1 MTPFDCR
8 IIRRVLLRR
17 TETEIT
23 IVYVSSYNP
32 LLVAAS
38 LFVAILASYTALD
51 MAGRITTAQ
60 GRAARWWL
68 AGGASAMGVGIWSMH
83 FIGMLAFSLP
93 IPLGYDPAITLLSL
107 LIAIAS
113 SVFALWL
120 VCQENLP
127 WSRLTLG
134 AILMGL
140 GIASMHYTGMAA
152 MRMVPLIHYIPS
164 LFILSIVIA
173 IVASGAALWIAF
185 HLRHPGS
192 RVRRYRA
199 AAGVVM
205 GIAIVGMHYTGMAAA
220 QFSLGSICVA
230 ASGGVNTGWLALL
243 VIIVTMAI
251 LAIALI
257 ISVLDLRLESRTS
270 KLAVSLAEANEEL
283 TYLALHDNLTK
294 LPNRALLE
302 ERLKHAIGYAARE
315 KRPFALMFLDLD
327 GFKAVNDAYGHSVG
341 DLLLVEVAK
350 RIESRIRMQD
360 TISRV
365 GGDEFVFVGDVGEP
379 EAAAALAEKLLVIIR
394 EPFQIG
400 GHDLRMSVS
409 IGIAMYPGNGANQ
422 HELLTNAD
430 AAMYHAKSLGR
441 DSYRFFE
448 ASMNA
453 HVQAHLELTQD
464 LRRAVDR
471 HELILYYQPKFEA
484 PNGPAIGVEALVRW
498 EHPARGLIQPDDFIP
513 LAEKTGLIIPIG
525 EWVLDEACRQMREWH
540 DSGRQN
546 WTMAVNLSPVQF
558 GHAELIQM
566 VQATLERHK
575 LVPHCL
581 TLEITE
587 STAMRDADASVVILQ
602 RLHEMGVRI
611 AIDDF
616 GTGYSSLLYLKRLPA
631 SELKIDRGFVSNLE
645 HDSEDRAIVSAIVAL
660 GQTLD
665 LKIVAEGVETVA
677 QQEFLTEMGCD
688 SLQGFLF
695 GKPMPPAQFLAALAH
710 HEAAHRDAGLEG
722 LTPSSATE

>member
-1 MTPFDCR
+1 M
-8 IIRRVLLRR
+8 
-17 TETEIT
+17 
-23 IVYVSSYNP
+23 YVSSYNP

-93 IPLGYDPAITLLSL
+93 IPLGYDPVITLLSL

-127 WSRLTLG
+127 WSRLSLG

-152 MRMVPLIHYIPS
+152 MRMLPLIHYIPW
-164 LFILSIVIA
+164 LFILSIIIA
-173 IVASGAALWIAF
+173 ILASGAALWIAF
-185 HLRHPGS
+185 HLRRPRT

-205 GIAIVGMHYTGMAAA
+205 GLAIVGMHYTGMAAA
-220 QFSLGSICVA
+220 QFSLGSICGA
-230 ASGGVNTGWLALL
+230 ALRGVNTGWLALL

-257 ISVLDLRLESRTS
+257 ISVLDMRLESRTS

-302 ERLKHAIGYAARE
+302 ERLQHAISRSDRE
-315 KRPFALMFLDLD
+315 KRRFALMFLDLD
-327 GFKAVNDAYGHSVG
+327 GFKAVNDAYGHGVG
-341 DLLLVEVAK
+341 DLLLVEAAT
-350 RIESRIRMQD
+350 RITLKIRMQD
-360 TISRV
+360 TIARV
-365 GGDEFVFVGDVGEP
+365 GGDEFVFLGDVGEP
-379 EAAAALAEKLLVIIR
+379 TDAAALAEKILILVR
-394 EPFQIG
+394 EPFQLG
-400 GHDLRMSVS
+400 GHELRMSAS
-409 IGIAMYPGNGANQ
+409 IGIAMYPGNGTNQ

-441 DSYRFFE
+441 DSFCFFE
-448 ASMNA
+448 PVMNS
-453 HVQAHLELTQD
+453 HVHAHLELTQD
-464 LRRAVDR
+464 LRRALDR
-471 HELILYYQPKFEA
+471 RELILYYQPKLEA
-484 PNGPAIGVEALVRW
+484 PNGPAIGAEALLRW
-498 EHPARGLIQPDDFIP
+498 QHPKRGLMQPDDFIP

-540 DSGRQN
+540 DAGRQT

-558 GHAELIQM
+558 GHPGLIQM
-566 VQATLERHK
+566 VQTTLERHM
-575 LVPHCL
+575 LTPHCL

-587 STAMRDADASVVILQ
+587 STAMRDADASVIILQ
-602 RLHEMGVRI
+602 QLHEMGVRI

-631 SELKIDRGFVSNLE
+631 SELKIDRGFVGNLA

-660 GQTLD
+660 GRTLD
-665 LKIVAEGVETVA
+665 LRIVAEGVETVA
-677 QQEFLTEMGCD
+677 QQEFLTDLGCD

-695 GKPMPPAQFLAALAH
+695 GQPLPPIQFLAALAH
-710 HEAAHRDAGLEG
+710 HEALHRPAGLEG

>member
-1 MTPFDCR
+1 
-8 IIRRVLLRR
+8 
-17 TETEIT
+17 
-23 IVYVSSYNP
+23 VYVSSYNP

-51 MAGRITTAQ
+51 MAGRITTAH
-60 GRAARWWL
+60 GPAARWWL

-83 FIGMLAFSLP
+83 FIGMLAFRLP
-93 IPLGYDPAITLLSL
+93 IPLGYDPGITLLSL

-127 WSRLTLG
+127 WTRLSLG

-152 MRMVPLIHYIPS
+152 MRMAPLIHYIPS
-164 LFILSIVIA
+164 LFILSLLIA

-185 HLRHPGS
+185 HLRRARL
-192 RVRRYRA
+192 RVHRYRA

-220 QFSLGSICVA
+220 QFSLGSLCGA
-230 ASGGVNTGWLALL
+230 ARGGVSTGWLALL

-257 ISVLDLRLESRTS
+257 ISVLDMRLESRTS

-302 ERLKHAIGYAARE
+302 GRLRQAIGVADRE
-315 KRPFALMFLDLD
+315 KRRFALMFLDLD

-341 DLLLVEVAK
+341 DLLLVEAAK
-350 RIESRIRMQD
+350 RIEMKIRMQD

-365 GGDEFVFVGDVGEP
+365 GGDEFVFLGDIAEP
-379 EAAAALAEKLLVIIR
+379 EDAAALAEKLLVLIR
-394 EPFQIG
+394 EPFQID
-400 GHDLRMSVS
+400 GHELRMSVS
-409 IGIAMYPGNGANQ
+409 IGIAVYPGNGANQ
-422 HELLTNAD
+422 RELLTNAD
-430 AAMYHAKSLGR
+430 AAMYSAKSLGR
-441 DSYRFFE
+441 DSFRFFE
-448 ASMNA
+448 ASMNS

-471 HELILYYQPKFEA
+471 DELILYYQPKFEA

-498 EHPARGLIQPDDFIP
+498 KHPTRGLMQPDSFIP
-513 LAEKTGLIIPIG
+513 LAEKTGLIVPIG

-540 DSGRQN
+540 DAGRHT

-558 GHAELIQM
+558 GHPDLTQM
-566 VQATLERHK
+566 VQDTLERHK
-575 LVPHCL
+575 LAPHCL

-602 RLHEMGVRI
+602 RLYEMGVRI

-631 SELKIDRGFVSNLE
+631 TELKIDRGFVRNLE

-677 QQEFLTEMGCD
+677 QQEFLTDMGCD

-695 GKPMPPAQFLAALAH
+695 GKPLPPAQFLAALAD
-710 HEAAHRDAGLEG
+710 HEALHRTGVVDG
-722 LTPSSATE
+722 LTPATE

>member
-1 MTPFDCR
+1 MYAA
-8 IIRRVLLRR
+8 V
-17 TETEIT
+17 
-23 IVYVSSYNP
+23 YNP

-51 MAGRITTAQ
+51 MAGRISTAH
-60 GRAARWWL
+60 GRAAHWWL
-68 AGGASAMGVGIWSMH
+68 AGGATAMGVGIWSMH

-93 IPLGYDPAITLLSL
+93 IPLGYDPLITLLSL

-120 VCQENLP
+120 VCQERLP
-127 WSRLTLG
+127 WSRLSLG

-164 LFILSIVIA
+164 LFVLSILIA

-185 HLRHPGS
+185 HLRRAGA
-192 RVRRYRA
+192 RVHRYRA

-205 GIAIVGMHYTGMAAA
+205 GFAIVGMHYTGMAAA
-220 QFSLGSICVA
+220 QFSMGSICGA
-230 ASGGVNTGWLALL
+230 ARHGVNTGWLALL

-251 LAIALI
+251 LAITLT
-257 ISVLDLRLESRTS
+257 ISVLDMRLESRTS

-302 ERLKHAIGYAARE
+302 DRLQQAIVAADR
-315 KRPFALMFLDLD
+315 KKSRFALMFLDLD
-327 GFKAVNDAYGHSVG
+327 GFKAVNDAYGHAVG
-341 DLLLVEVAK
+341 DLLLVDVAK
-350 RIESRIRMQD
+350 RVGPKIRTLD

-365 GGDEFVFVGDVGEP
+365 GGDEFVFLGDVGDP
-379 EAAAALAEKLLVIIR
+379 TAAATLAEKLLVLIR
-394 EPFQIG
+394 EPFEIE
-400 GHDLRMSVS
+400 GHELRMSVS
-409 IGIAMYPGNGANQ
+409 IGIAMYPGDGTTQ

-441 DSYRFFE
+441 DSYCFFE
-448 ASMNA
+448 SSMNS
-453 HVQAHLELTQD
+453 HVQAHLEMVQD
-464 LRRAVDR
+464 LRRAIDR
-471 HELILYYQPKFEA
+471 RELVLFYQPKFEA
-484 PNGPAIGVEALVRW
+484 PSGPAIGAEALVRW
-498 EHPARGLIQPDDFIP
+498 EHPTRGLILPDDFIP
-513 LAEKTGLIIPIG
+513 LAEKTGLIVQIG

-540 DSGRQN
+540 DAGRQH

-558 GHAELIQM
+558 GHPALIQM
-566 VQATLERHK
+566 VRSALERHS
-575 LVPHCL
+575 LIPHCL

-587 STAMRDADASVVILQ
+587 STAMRDADASEVILHQ
-602 RLHEMGVRI
+602 LHEMGVRI

-631 SELKIDRGFVSNLE
+631 SELKIDRGFVCNLA
-645 HDSEDRAIVSAIVAL
+645 HDSEDQAIVSAIVAL
-660 GQTLD
+660 GHTLD
-665 LKIVAEGVETVA
+665 LKIVAEGVETAA
-677 QQEFLTEMGCD
+677 QQEFLTDMGCD

-695 GKPMPPAQFLAALAH
+695 GKPMPPAEFLAALALLQ
-710 HEAAHRDAGLEG
+710 DGLEP
-722 LTPSSATE
+722 LPLNPSIQRAPA

>member
-1 MTPFDCR
+1 
-8 IIRRVLLRR
+8 
-17 TETEIT
+17 
-23 IVYVSSYNP
+23 VYVASYNP

-60 GRAARWWL
+60 GRAAQLWL
-68 AGGASAMGVGIWSMH
+68 AGGAAAMGVGIWSMH

-93 IPLGYDPAITLLSL
+93 IKLGYDPVITFLSL

-120 VCQENLP
+120 VCQERLP
-127 WSRLTLG
+127 WSRLSLG

-173 IVASGAALWIAF
+173 IVAAGAALWIAF
-185 HLRHPGS
+185 HLRHPGT
-192 RVRRYRA
+192 RVYRYRA
-199 AAGVVM
+199 GAGVVM
-205 GIAIVGMHYTGMAAA
+205 GLAIVGMHYTGMAAA
-220 QFSLGSICVA
+220 QFSLGTICGA

-251 LAIALI
+251 LAITLI
-257 ISVLDLRLESRTS
+257 ISVLDMRLESRTS
-270 KLAVSLAEANEEL
+270 KLAVSLAEANQEL

-302 ERLKHAIGYAARE
+302 DRLEHAIHNADRE
-315 KRPFALMFLDLD
+315 KSSFTLMFLDLD
-327 GFKAVNDAYGHSVG
+327 AFKAVNDAYGHSVG
-341 DLLLVEVAK
+341 DLLLKEVAK
-350 RIESRIRMQD
+350 RIEPKVRSQD

-365 GGDEFVFVGDVGEP
+365 GGDEFVFLGEVGEP
-379 EAAAALAEKLLVIIR
+379 ADAAALAEKLLDIIR
-394 EPFQIG
+394 EPFHIA
-400 GHDLRMSVS
+400 GHELRMSVS
-409 IGIAMYPGNGANQ
+409 IGIAMYPGNGTTQ

-430 AAMYHAKSLGR
+430 AAMYHAKSVGR
-441 DSYRFFE
+441 DSYCFFE
-448 ASMNA
+448 TSMNS
-453 HVQAHLELTQD
+453 HVQAHLEMVQD
-464 LRRAVDR
+464 LRRALDR
-471 HELILYYQPKFEA
+471 RELVLFYQPKFEA
-484 PNGPAIGVEALVRW
+484 PKGPAIGAEALVRW
-498 EHPARGLIQPDDFIP
+498 QHPMVGLIQPDDFIP
-513 LAEKTGLIIPIG
+513 LAEKTGLIIPLG
-525 EWVLDEACRQMREWH
+525 DWVLDEACRQMREWH
-540 DSGRQN
+540 DTGREN
-546 WTMAVNLSPVQF
+546 WTIAVNLSPVQF
-558 GHAELIQM
+558 GHPALIQT
-566 VQATLERHK
+566 VKDTLERHK
-575 LVPHCL
+575 LNPHCL

-587 STAMRDADASVVILQ
+587 STAMRDADATVVILQ
-602 RLHEMGVRI
+602 QLHQMGVRI

-631 SELKIDRGFVSNLE
+631 TELKIDRGFVRNLA

-677 QQEFLTEMGCD
+677 QQEFLSDMGCD

-695 GKPMPPAQFLAALAH
+695 GEPMPAKEFLAALVRN
-710 HEAAHRDAGLEG
+710 ESRGGGLEG

>member
-1 MTPFDCR
+1 M
-8 IIRRVLLRR
+8 
-17 TETEIT
+17 
-23 IVYVSSYNP
+23 YVSSYNP

-51 MAGRITTAQ
+51 MAGRITTAK
-60 GRAARWWL
+60 GLAARWWL

-127 WSRLTLG
+127 WTRLSLG

-152 MRMVPLIHYIPS
+152 MRMVPLIHYVPS

-173 IVASGAALWIAF
+173 ILASGTALWIAF
-185 HLRHPGS
+185 HLRHQGLK
-192 RVRRYRA
+192 VYRNRA
-199 AAGVVM
+199 IAGVVM
-205 GIAIVGMHYTGMAAA
+205 GFAIVGMHYTGMAAA
-220 QFSLGSICVA
+220 QFSVGSICGA
-230 ASGGVNTGWLALL
+230 ASGGVDTGWLALL

-257 ISVLDLRLESRTS
+257 ISVLDMRLESRTS

-294 LPNRALLE
+294 VPNRALLE
-302 ERLKHAIGYAARE
+302 ERLKHAIGRADRE
-315 KRPFALMFLDLD
+315 KKRFALMFLDLD
-327 GFKAVNDAYGHSVG
+327 GFKAVNDAYGHGVG
-341 DLLLVEVAK
+341 DLLLVETAK
-350 RIESRIRMQD
+350 RIGLKIRMQD
-360 TISRV
+360 TIARV
-365 GGDEFVFVGDVGEP
+365 GGDEFVLLGEVDEP
-379 EAAAALAEKLLVIIR
+379 TDAATMAEKLLAIVR
-394 EPFQIG
+394 EPFELD
-400 GHDLRMSVS
+400 GHELRMSVS

-430 AAMYHAKSLGR
+430 AAMYYAKSLGR
-441 DSYRFFE
+441 DSFCFFDP
-448 ASMNA
+448 SMNS
-453 HVQAHLELTQD
+453 HVHAHLELIQD

-471 HELILYYQPKFEA
+471 GELILYYQPKFEA
-484 PNGPAIGVEALVRW
+484 PNGPSIGAEALLRW
-498 EHPARGLIQPDDFIP
+498 QHPTLGLIQPDDFIP
-513 LAEKTGLIIPIG
+513 LAEKTGLIVPIG

-540 DSGRQN
+540 DAGRQN
-546 WTMAVNLSPVQF
+546 WTVAVNLSPVQF
-558 GHAELIQM
+558 GHPDLSEL
-566 VQATLERHK
+566 VRATLERHQ
-575 LVPHCL
+575 LMPHCL

-587 STAMRDADASVVILQ
+587 STAMRDADASVIILQ
-602 RLHEMGVRI
+602 KLHEMGVRI

-631 SELKIDRGFVSNLE
+631 TELKIDRGFVRNLA

-660 GQTLD
+660 GQTLE
-665 LKIVAEGVETVA
+665 LKIVAEGVETIA

-695 GKPMPPAQFLAALAH
+695 GQPMPPAQFVVALAH
-710 HEAAHRDAGLEG
+710 HEELHRPKGMEG
-722 LTPSSATE
+722 LRPATE

>member
-1 MTPFDCR
+1 M
-8 IIRRVLLRR
+8 
-17 TETEIT
+17 
-23 IVYVSSYNP
+23 YVSTYNP

-60 GRAARWWL
+60 GRAARLWL

-93 IPLGYDPAITLLSL
+93 IPLGYDPAITMLSL

-127 WSRLTLG
+127 WSRLSGG

-152 MRMVPLIHYIPS
+152 MRMQPFIHYIPS
-164 LFILSIVIA
+164 LFILSI
-173 IVASGAALWIAF
+173 IVAILASGVALWIAF
-185 HLRHPGS
+185 HLRHPRS
-192 RVRRYRA
+192 RVHRYRA

-205 GIAIVGMHYTGMAAA
+205 GFAIVGMHYTGMAAA
-220 QFSLGSICVA
+220 EFSLGSICGA
-230 ASGGVNTGWLALL
+230 AKGGVNTGWLALL

-251 LAIALI
+251 LAITLI
-257 ISVLDLRLESRTS
+257 ISVLDMRLQSRTS
-270 KLAVSLAEANEEL
+270 KLAVSLAEANQEL
-283 TYLALHDNLTK
+283 TYLALHDSLTK

-302 ERLKHAIGYAARE
+302 ERLRQAIGRADRE
-315 KRPFALMFLDLD
+315 TRCFALMSLDLD

-341 DLLLVEVAK
+341 DLLLVEVAR
-350 RIESRIRMQD
+350 RIEARIRIQD

-365 GGDEFVFVGDVGEP
+365 GGDEFVFVGDVGGP
-379 EAAAALAEKLLVIIR
+379 EDAAALAEKLMVIIR
-394 EPFQIG
+394 DPFQVAS
-400 GHDLRMSVS
+400 HELRMSVS
-409 IGIAMYPGNGANQ
+409 IGIAMYPGNGGNQ
-422 HELLTNAD
+422 HELLTNAN

-441 DSYRFFE
+441 DSFRFFE
-448 ASMNA
+448 ASMNS

-471 HELILYYQPKFEA
+471 RELVLHYQPKFEA
-484 PNGPAIGVEALVRW
+484 PSGAPIGAEALVRW
-498 EHPARGLIQPDDFIP
+498 EHPTLGLIQPNDFIP
-513 LAEKTGLIIPIG
+513 LAEKTGLIVSIG

-540 DSGRQN
+540 DAGRQN

-558 GHAELIQM
+558 GHPDLIQM
-566 VQATLERHK
+566 VRATLERHM
-575 LVPHCL
+575 LIPHCL

-587 STAMRDADASVVILQ
+587 STAMKDADASVVILQ
-602 RLHEMGVRI
+602 HLHEMGVRI

-631 SELKIDRGFVSNLE
+631 TELKIDRGFVRNLA

-665 LKIVAEGVETVA
+665 LRIVAEGVETAA
-677 QQEFLTEMGCD
+677 QQELLTDMGCH

-695 GKPMPPAQFLAALAH
+695 GHPMPPAQFLAALAH
-710 HEAAHRDAGLEG
+710 HEAQHRLTGLQG
-722 LTPSSATE
+722 LRPSSATE

>member
-1 MTPFDCR
+1 
-8 IIRRVLLRR
+8 
-17 TETEIT
+17 
-23 IVYVSSYNP
+23 VYVSSYNA

-60 GRAARWWL
+60 GSAARWWL

-127 WSRLTLG
+127 WSRLGIG
-134 AILMGL
+134 AVLMGF

-192 RVRRYRA
+192 RVHRYRA

-220 QFSLGSICVA
+220 QFSLGSICGA
-230 ASGGVNTGWLALL
+230 ASGGVSTGWLALL

-257 ISVLDLRLESRTS
+257 ISVLDMRLESRTS

-283 TYLALHDNLTK
+283 TYLALHDSLTK

-302 ERLKHAIGYAARE
+302 ERLRQAIGIADRE
-315 KRPFALMFLDLD
+315 KRQFALMFLDLD
-327 GFKAVNDAYGHSVG
+327 GFKAVNDAYGHSAG
-341 DLLLVEVAK
+341 DQLLIEVAN
-350 RIESRIRMQD
+350 RIAPKVRVQD
-360 TISRV
+360 MISRV
-365 GGDEFVFVGDVGEP
+365 GGDEFVFLGDVGEP
-379 EAAAALAEKLLVIIR
+379 TDAAALAEKLLILIR
-394 EPFQIG
+394 EPFEIDG
-400 GHDLRMSVS
+400 RELSMSVS

-441 DSYRFFE
+441 DSFCFFD
-448 ASMNA
+448 ASMNS
-453 HVQAHLELTQD
+453 HVHAQLDLTQD
-464 LRRAVDR
+464 LRRAIDR

-498 EHPARGLIQPDDFIP
+498 QHPSRGLIQPDDFIP
-513 LAEKTGLIIPIG
+513 LAEKTGLIVPIG

-540 DSGRQN
+540 DAGRHH

-558 GHAELIQM
+558 GHPALIQM
-566 VQATLERHK
+566 VQATLERHR
-575 LVPHCL
+575 LIPRCL

-587 STAMRDADASVVILQ
+587 STAMRDADASVIILQ
-602 RLHEMGVRI
+602 QLHEMGVRI

-631 SELKIDRGFVSNLE
+631 NELKIDRGFVHNLA
-645 HDSEDRAIVSAIVAL
+645 HGSEDQAIVSAIVAL

-677 QQEFLTEMGCD
+677 QQEFLTDLGCD

-695 GKPMPPAQFLAALAH
+695 GKPMPPAQFLAGLAQ
-710 HEAAHRDAGLEG
+710 HESLHGLTGLEG
-722 LTPSSATE
+722 LTPATE

>member
-1 MTPFDCR
+1 VEYHPPVPPR
-8 IIRRVLLRR
+8 SGNVELS
-17 TETEIT
+17 
-23 IVYVSSYNP
+23 IVYVSSYNS

-60 GRAARWWL
+60 GSAARWWL

-83 FIGMLAFSLP
+83 FIGMLAFRLP
-93 IPLGYDPAITLLSL
+93 IPLGYDPAVTLLSL

-127 WSRLTLG
+127 WSRLIVG
-134 AILMGL
+134 AVLMGM

-164 LFILSIVIA
+164 LFILSIIIA

-192 RVRRYRA
+192 RVHRYRA

-220 QFSLGSICVA
+220 QFSLGSICGA
-230 ASGGVNTGWLALL
+230 ASGGVSTGWLALL

-257 ISVLDLRLESRTS
+257 ISVLDMRLESRTS

-283 TYLALHDNLTK
+283 TYLALHDSLTK

-302 ERLKHAIGYAARE
+302 ERLRQAIGIADRE
-315 KRPFALMFLDLD
+315 KRQFALMFLDLD
-327 GFKAVNDAYGHSVG
+327 GFKAVNDAYGHSAG
-341 DLLLVEVAK
+341 DQLLIEVAK
-350 RIESRIRMQD
+350 RVAPRIRVQD
-360 TISRV
+360 MISRV
-365 GGDEFVFVGDVGEP
+365 GGDEFVFLGDVGDP
-379 EAAAALAEKLLVIIR
+379 TDAAALAEKLLIIVR
-394 EPFQIG
+394 EPFQID
-400 GHDLRMSVS
+400 GHELSMSVS

-441 DSYRFFE
+441 DSFCFFD
-448 ASMNA
+448 ASMNS
-453 HVQAHLELTQD
+453 HVHAQLDLTQD
-464 LRRAVDR
+464 LRRAIDR

-498 EHPARGLIQPDDFIP
+498 EHPSRGLIQPDDFIP
-513 LAEKTGLIIPIG
+513 LAEKTGLIVPIG

-540 DSGRQN
+540 DAGRHT

-558 GHAELIQM
+558 GHPALIQM
-566 VQATLERHK
+566 VQATLERHR
-575 LVPHCL
+575 LIARCL

-587 STAMRDADASVVILQ
+587 STAMRDADASVIILQ
-602 RLHEMGVRI
+602 QLHEMGVRI

-631 SELKIDRGFVSNLE
+631 NELKIDRGFVHNLA
-645 HDSEDRAIVSAIVAL
+645 HGSEDRAIVSAIVAL

-677 QQEFLTEMGCD
+677 QQEFLTDLGCD

-710 HEAAHRDAGLEG
+710 HESLHGLTGLEG
-722 LTPSSATE
+722 LTERTT